1 MAMALGSIGNHCAW
15 DDTTALIRISEQND
29 GVSHSGFARFHR
41 ANGHERCLNLQK
53 RCERNLGIAV
63 QEVGPL
69 GPAFSVAEKGP
80 LSPEAS
86 GGEARHPED

>member
-1 MAMALGSIGNHCAW
+1 MATALGSIGIHFAW

-29 GVSHSGFARFHR
+29 GVSLAGIARFNR
-41 ANGHERCLNLQK
+41 ANGHGQCLNLEMT
-53 RCERNLGIAV
+53 CESNLGIAV
-63 QEVGPL
+63 QELGPL
-69 GPAFSVAEKGP
+69 GPAFSVAGKGP

>member
-1 MAMALGSIGNHCAW
+1 MAMALGSIGMHCVW

-29 GVSHSGFARFHR
+29 GVSLAGIARFNR
-41 ANGHERCLNLQK
+41 ANGHGQYFHLEMT
-53 RCERNLGIAV
+53 CESNLGIAV
-63 QEVGPL
+63 QAVRPL
-69 GPAFSVAEKGP
+69 SPAFSIVEKRP